1 VSEPGHPEHFLGIDL
16 GGSTVRASLIDASG
30 AILDQVR
37 ALLPDG
43 PGRRQQAVLSL
54 ARSYR
59 GAVTATG
66 MAVAGTV
73 RDGVL
78 TWSPN
83 LGLHDVPFAR
93 LLREETGVPAVLL
106 NDAKAAGLAEARIG
120 AGIGRSH
127 VLVLTLGTGIGGAL
141 IHDGRLV
148 RGTGDAGEV
157 GHMRLWEDGVPC
169 GCGRV
174 GCWETRIGGR
184 ALERAAIEL
193 LGPGEDSPVA
203 TMQSLAGQ
211 GHDGA
216 RRIIESAAR
225 DFGRGVDALCA
236 VLAPEVIVIG
246 GGMAARR
253 DLVVTSY
260 LGQISAGRWSG
271 RAEITL
277 SSLGDDAGQ
286 LGAALHAV
294 DLITSKGG
302 IVL

>member
-1 VSEPGHPEHFLGIDL
+1 VNEPGRADHFLGIDL
-16 GGSTVRASLIDASG
+16 GGFTVRASLIDASG
-30 AILDQVR
+30 TILDQVR
-37 ALLPDG
+37 ALLPDS

-54 ARSYR
+54 ARSYH
-59 GAVTATG
+59 GAVTAAG

-93 LLREETGVPAVLL
+93 LLQEETGVPAVLL
-106 NDAKAAGLAEARIG
+106 NDARAAGLAEARIG
-120 AGIGRSH
+120 AGVGRSH

-141 IHDGRLV
+141 IHHGRLV
-148 RGTGDAGEV
+148 QGTGDAGEV
-157 GHMRLWEDGVPC
+157 GHMRLWEEGVPC

-174 GCWETRIGGR
+174 GCWETRVGGR
-184 ALERAAIEL
+184 ALERAAIGL
-193 LGPGEDSPVA
+193 LGPEDSPVA

-225 DFGRGVDALCA
+225 DFGRGVDVLCA
-236 VLAPEVIVIG
+236 VLAPEVIVLG
-246 GGMAARR
+246 GGMAARG

-260 LGQISAGRWSG
+260 LAQLSAGRWSG
-271 RAEITL
+271 RAEVTL

-286 LGAALHAV
+286 LGAALHAA
-294 DLITSKGG
+294 DH
-302 IVL
+302 VLS

>member
-1 VSEPGHPEHFLGIDL
+1 VSEPGRPEHFLGIDL

-30 AILDQVR
+30 AIVDQVR
-37 ALLPDG
+37 ALLPDS

-54 ARSYR
+54 ARSYH
-59 GAVTATG
+59 GAVTAAG

-93 LLREETGVPAVLL
+93 LLQEETGVPAVLL
-106 NDAKAAGLAEARIG
+106 NDARAAGLAEARIG
-120 AGIGRSH
+120 AGVGRSH

-141 IHDGRLV
+141 IHHGRLV
-148 RGTGDAGEV
+148 QGTGDAGEV
-157 GHMRLWEDGVPC
+157 GHMRLWEEGVPC

-174 GCWETRIGGR
+174 GCWETRVGGR
-184 ALERAAIEL
+184 ALERAAIGL
-193 LGPGEDSPVA
+193 LGPEEDSPVA

-225 DFGRGVDALCA
+225 DFGRGVDVLCA
-236 VLAPEVIVIG
+236 VLAPEVIVLG
-246 GGMAARR
+246 GGMAARG
-253 DLVVTSY
+253 DLVVTRY
-260 LGQISAGRWSG
+260 LAQLSAGRWSG
-271 RAEITL
+271 RAEVTL

-286 LGAALHAV
+286 LGAALHAA
-294 DLITSKGG
+294 DH
-302 IVL
+302 VLS